1 MKDDVTIYNETA
13 IGSEALFSS
22 AAQDPRQ
29 IIDWLPR
36 ILLVCALLHLIP
48 RMCWEQNVGHIL
60 KSYLSYMSNLITI
73 IKGSIDKKIYSID
86 YTINS
91 VVNLRGIICILGKCE
106 KIPNKAVWGGN
117 SIPKAG
123 IFDENSSTFD
133 CNSPYE
139 LLTIAEHFLPGQNEK
154 GKKEELQEYSKKT
167 NDMQEKFKEK
177 VRNGLERN
185 ELRKRT
191 PRSPPNDDKNQTE
204 NATLIGTLDEIDIEI
219 DKMDEKDLKMKLDDE
234 FTDRHLFSQ
243 LCYRNFAHLPDMTFI
258 ESVQRVVTPN
268 VRVGDKYDPFLYKE
282 KDAEII
288 DPQYA
293 ALYEPFSESWKRLYD
308 KINRRGKT
316 ISGDDPKVFGL
327 DDIEKQVA
335 NYEKLD
341 NMGVLWSI
349 TKLFTCEKNFSGK
362 KLIKAYKR
370 RLYSTMAISLAPAI
384 ALLIWRMWFDFEEI
398 VEIIRCIDETES
410 QERFSYVMRNFIA
423 KCY

>member
-1 MKDDVTIYNETA
+1 MKDDVKIYNESV
-13 IGSEALFSS
+13 GSEASFSS

-48 RMCWEQNVGHIL
+48 RICWEQNVGHIL

-282 KDAEII
+282 KDVEII

-335 NYEKLD
+335 NYEKMD

-370 RLYSTMAISLAPAI
+370 RLYSTIAISLAPTV

-398 VEIIRCIDETES
+398 VEIIRCVDETES

>member
-1 MKDDVTIYNETA
+1 M
-13 IGSEALFSS
+13 
-22 AAQDPRQ
+22 
-29 IIDWLPR
+29 
-36 ILLVCALLHLIP
+36 
-48 RMCWEQNVGHIL
+48 
-60 KSYLSYMSNLITI
+60 
-73 IKGSIDKKIYSID
+73 
-86 YTINS
+86 
-91 VVNLRGIICILGKCE
+91 NLRGIICILGKCE

-258 ESVQRVVTPN
+258 ESVQRVVTPD

-335 NYEKLD
+335 NYEKMD

-370 RLYSTMAISLAPAI
+370 RLHSTMAISLAPAI